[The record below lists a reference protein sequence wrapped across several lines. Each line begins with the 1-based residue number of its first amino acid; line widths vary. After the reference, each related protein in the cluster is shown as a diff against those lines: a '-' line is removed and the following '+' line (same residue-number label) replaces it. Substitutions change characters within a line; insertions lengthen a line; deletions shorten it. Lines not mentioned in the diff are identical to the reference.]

1 MPIRA
6 MRTIGISKQGL
17 TVIALLVFV
26 LWGVIFAERALVAK
40 ARRDYDHF
48 RRTQPVQA
56 PIHEPSTPAAMPD
69 TLETPGV
76 HVTVT

>member
-1 MPIRA
+1 
-6 MRTIGISKQGL
+6 MRTTGISNHGL

-40 ARRDYDHF
+40 AHRDYEHF

-56 PIHEPSTPAAMPD
+56 PIHERSSPAGMTNPVKEPAVD
-69 TLETPGV
+69 VTLT
-76 HVTVT
+76 